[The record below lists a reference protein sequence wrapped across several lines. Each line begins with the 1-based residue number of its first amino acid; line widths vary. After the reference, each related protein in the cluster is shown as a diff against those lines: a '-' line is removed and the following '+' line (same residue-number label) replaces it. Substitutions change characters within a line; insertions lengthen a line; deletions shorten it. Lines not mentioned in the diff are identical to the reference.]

1 MRLQPTSA
9 WCNFLGFDP
18 DALLKELA
26 TSKGEGETL
35 EWVQTH
41 SKAPRPPW
49 EKILRKLPYFLLPM
63 TQRGLRVIKF
73 PFRVVC
79 MVFKFITFS
88 SRAGGRRRS
97 MRPSS

>member
-1 MRLQPTSA
+1 MPVARASLLAVSMKKCLLPIHRLV
-9 WCNFLGFDP
+9 
-18 DALLKELA
+18 
-26 TSKGEGETL
+26 GE
-35 EWVQTH
+35 V
-41 SKAPRPPW
+41 SP
-49 EKILRKLPYFLLPM
+49 KILRKLPYFLLPM